1 MWAGFVELIRI
12 SIFAAAHVCGGSLG
26 AGIVCVSVVLR
37 LALMPLTLRLARQA
51 RMQQVRVA
59 ALRPQ
64 MESLQR
70 RHSSD
75 PARLMRETQALYV
88 ANGVR
93 LLSVGG
99 VVGLLIQVP
108 LLSGLFAAVRAGLGA
123 RVPFLWVTDLAR
135 PDALLLATV
144 TLMAGAVVALPRP
157 VGGAG
162 GPSGPILILL
172 SIGGTLLFLWSASG
186 AVALSVG
193 AGSLV
198 SGLQG
203 WILARDRA
211 PLEPSV

>member
-1 MWAGFVELIRI
+1 MWAGFVELIRV

-51 RMQQVRVA
+51 RMQQARIA
-59 ALRPQ
+59 AIKPQ
-64 MESLQR
+64 LEALQR
-70 RHSSD
+70 RHSTD
-75 PARLMRETQALYV
+75 PARLMRETQVLYA

-99 VVGLLIQVP
+99 VVGLLIQLP

-135 PDALLLATV
+135 PDAVLLVTV
-144 TLMAGAVVALPRP
+144 TLLGGAALAIPRP
-157 VGGAG
+157 LGGAG
-162 GPSGPILILL
+162 GPSVPMLILL
-172 SIGGTLLFLWSASG
+172 GAGGTLFFLWSASS

-203 WILARDRA
+203 WLLAKDRMRLA
-211 PLEPSV
+211 PSA